1 MKELITGSTREEE
14 YKRTSSGRSS
24 VACRDAPS
32 PSTPSATRILREAS
46 KLPADTVEDALLPRR
61 PEEETL
67 EELTGSRALAI
78 RLVDHP
84 APTNCT
90 KYVVLR
96 PNTAPSPA
104 PTTKPPL
111 LPKRPKTS
119 KIIRKVPEIEFALK
133 RAARAPRARGAR
145 SRPEAATRP
154 RPAPSARW
162 TRACTCRGRRG
173 TRGPTRE
180 SSPASWSGCGWT
192 RTGRRRRRPP
202 AGGRRSPSRA
212 TGPEVAGG
220 SLPSV
225 ASRASSGRSSCGA
238 KLPLKVGSA
247 APPSPDAAS
256 RRISMDAQRLA
267 EASPK
272 SAPKSRMVSP
282 GGSGRHSAA
291 SRASFRDS
299 ARSSRSQRA
308 QRESSHASGS
318 PRPPAKEPPVPKLR
332 DPLEIM
338 ETMDSVFHTVPLR
351 DTGRGTHTCR
361 SEAAERRKGVAA
373 AATQTEEQAQEFARR
388 AEDDAG
394 GGAGGG
400 LEAKVRHNHPRHLRS
415 RNCLACE
422 LRAMEEPP
430 RKFAA
435 PSDYKAAFRA
445 GKPQPGAPGRKK
457 ARYLKQ
463 SEKYDARLKARHE
476 PQRFWPINTLSSPF
490 CNRPGYGQDQY
501 PDHMR
506 LRSTYGMAHVRHA
519 KPVHAPLIKKLYL

>member
-1 MKELITGSTREEE
+1 M
-14 YKRTSSGRSS
+14 
-24 VACRDAPS
+24 
-32 PSTPSATRILREAS
+32 
-46 KLPADTVEDALLPRR
+46 
-61 PEEETL
+61 
-67 EELTGSRALAI
+67 
-78 RLVDHP
+78 DHP

-133 RAARAPRARGAR
+133 WDLKENDILEEAEDEDDKDDDEIEVVSLKKGGQSAKGERGKKPSRGGDPPTPRSVSSVDSGVHVPRAAWHEGPDTGELASKLERLRLDEDGKA
-145 SRPEAATRP
+145 SAA
-154 RPAPSARW
+154 
-162 TRACTCRGRRG
+162 
-173 TRGPTRE
+173 
-180 SSPASWSGCGWT
+180 AS
-192 RTGRRRRRPP
+192 RRR
-202 AGGRRSPSRA
+202 
-212 TGPEVAGG
+212 TPEPESGYGTPKSAGG

-308 QRESSHASGS
+308 QKESSHASGS

-400 LEAKVRHNHPRHLRS
+400 LEAKV
-415 RNCLACE
+415 
-422 LRAMEEPP
+422 
-430 RKFAA
+430 
-435 PSDYKAAFRA
+435 
-445 GKPQPGAPGRKK
+445 
-457 ARYLKQ
+457 
-463 SEKYDARLKARHE
+463 SE
-476 PQRFWPINTLSSPF
+476 
-490 CNRPGYGQDQY
+490 
-501 PDHMR
+501 
-506 LRSTYGMAHVRHA
+506 
-519 KPVHAPLIKKLYL
+519 